1 MNSSVII
8 LVDSIEVNSSS
19 GAKANVALINNL
31 KNAGSNL
38 KVYHYSKKTIQLS
51 GIECIKIQENKFS
64 VFYLLSRLQRVFT
77 RITNININPEVEAL
91 FGFSFTFFND
101 AKSFKRAIKS
111 IDVSAYDKV
120 LTLSYASSFRPHKA
134 ILGLPKWHAKW
145 WAYIHDPYPMHS
157 YPRPYDW
164 VEPGHKYKR
173 KFFLTIAERA
183 SKMVYPS
190 KLLAY
195 WMQSYYPNQKGKEV
209 IIPHQVS
216 SLTINKKNLPEF
228 FNPTKFNILHAGNMM
243 SARNPKEL
251 IKAFQLFL
259 EECPEAKEVSSL
271 LFIGNS
277 SVFDNFI
284 KDQQKQT
291 PQLFLS
297 KESMPYSKVLTMQHY
312 VAVNVILEAKGTISP
327 FLPGKFPHCVQA
339 DKPILLLGPYYSESK
354 RLLGNDYKFCS
365 EIDDINKIK
374 DCIKELFKN
383 WKHYKG
389 DARLDRSDLATYMS
403 TDYLKQQL

>member
-1 MNSSVII
+1 
-8 LVDSIEVNSSS
+8 
-19 GAKANVALINNL
+19 
-31 KNAGSNL
+31 
-38 KVYHYSKKTIQLS
+38 
-51 GIECIKIQENKFS
+51 
-64 VFYLLSRLQRVFT
+64 
-77 RITNININPEVEAL
+77 
-91 FGFSFTFFND
+91 
-101 AKSFKRAIKS
+101 
-111 IDVSAYDKV
+111 
-120 LTLSYASSFRPHKA
+120 
-134 ILGLPKWHAKW
+134 
-145 WAYIHDPYPMHS
+145 
-157 YPRPYDW
+157 
-164 VEPGHKYKR
+164 
-173 KFFLTIAERA
+173 
-183 SKMVYPS
+183 MV
-190 KLLAY
+190 KL
-195 WMQSYYPNQKGKEV
+195 
-209 IIPHQVS
+209 H
-216 SLTINKKNLPEF
+216 
-228 FNPTKFNILHAGNMM
+228 
-243 SARNPKEL
+243 
-251 IKAFQLFL
+251 
-259 EECPEAKEVSSL
+259 PEAKEVSSL